1 MANETN
7 ANFELFKLKPSQK
20 PAVPNSPL
28 FVDNRKKVINV
39 FGGCGSANPYGFG
52 NSILC
57 PSSYQQTN
65 WLNKNAGLYQMPS
78 IWNAAATTSTCTS
91 SCSNSNSGLS
101 TKDIIIGSLLSNPQ
115 TLQVAGNLVGG
126 LFNTIAGWFGSDD
139 NKNTQGGVQVG
150 DQSLAAGT
158 QGIFRTEDGKFVQGS
173 LNEDGTVTAADGK
186 SYPVNSYAGQ
196 AVGGAPSPAPAPAP
210 APATDGA
217 PAADTPADKTT
228 PKADKPADTKAAKPA
243 TYGTQTTASTKED
256 KNQIN
261 ANNKAI
267 ASADDALAAYN
278 AANDEKVEPAKDSK
292 YTDDT
297 AVRTKALGDLT
308 QARAALDTEKTNNQN
323 AINGIDSEIKDLKI
337 EEKEEAVKEA
347 ENKAD
352 LSKDKEYG
360 KLKNATKTAKQNYD
374 NGQKAVTKA
383 KEQQKTN
390 EQNYNNAKN
399 ETKTAAQAA
408 AQKKSAM
415 NEANAALKRAEALP
429 DDTPNKA
436 EQISTAKAQA
446 QKAETEY
453 EQAKKQHEAAE
464 AREKEALAAKNK
476 SDNDLETAE
485 NNLTGLKRAWDEAKQ
500 NEEQYVTEKK
510 KDFAQEIK
518 KAKEA
523 LDAAN
528 TRRAELEGQKE
539 ALEESHKK
547 IEAKLKAV
555 DKALGNNNQ
564 QA

>member
-7 ANFELFKLKPSQK
+7 ANFERFKLKPSPQ

-101 TKDIIIGSLLSNPQ
+101 TKDMIIGSLLSNPQ
-115 TLQVAGNLVGG
+115 ALQVAGNLVGG

-158 QGIFRTEDGKFVQGS
+158 QGIFRTADGKFVQGS

-196 AVGGAPSPAPAPAP
+196 AVGGAPSPAPAPAS
-210 APATDGA
+210 ANDGA

-228 PKADKPADTKAAKPA
+228 PKTNKPADTKTDKPS
-243 TYGTQTTASTKED
+243 TNNGTQTTASTKED

-278 AANDEKVEPAKDSK
+278 AANDEVGKPASNSK
-292 YTDDT
+292 YADDT
-297 AVRTKALGDLT
+297 AVRDKALEDLK
-308 QARAALDTEKTNNQN
+308 QAQIALNTEKTNNLK
-323 AINGIDSEIKDLKI
+323 AIADIDSKIKDLKI
-337 EEKEEAVKEA
+337 EEKEEAVTEA
-347 ENKAD
+347 ENKAN
-352 LSKDKEYG
+352 LSKDEKYG
-360 KLKNATKTAKQNYD
+360 ELKNATKTAKQNYD
-374 NGQKAVTKA
+374 DGQKAVTKA
-383 KEQQKTN
+383 REQQKTN

-399 ETKTAAQAA
+399 ETITAAQAE

-415 NEANAALKRAEALP
+415 NEANAALERAKALP

-436 EQISTAKAQA
+436 EQISKAEAQA

-464 AREKEALAAKNK
+464 KREKEALDAKTT
-476 SDNDLETAE
+476 SDNELKTAE
-485 NNLTGLKRAWDEAKQ
+485 NKLTGLKTTWDKAKQ
-500 NEEQYVTEKK
+500 AEEKYVTDNK
-510 KDFAQEIK
+510 KDSAQAIK
-518 KAKEA
+518 AAKAA

-528 TRRAELEGQKE
+528 TQKAELEGQKE
-539 ALEESHKK
+539 ALAESQKK
-547 IEAKLKAV
+547 IEKKLQEV
-555 DKALGNNNQ
+555 DPVCNNNQ